1 MFLQNWILPEPAADT
16 YPDTLANSAKE
27 FSDTALIVFSYPGAE
42 QVDLPKNITG
52 LTCTEN
58 SDSYQDFPAGR
69 HYLELSQSEADMVE
83 LVCSNFDNVGSSVT
97 VPTAWI

>member
-16 YPDTLANSAKE
+16 YPDTLVNSAKE

-58 SDSYQDFPAGR
+58 SDSYQGFPAGR
-69 HYLELSQSEADMVE
+69 HYLELSRSEAD
-83 LVCSNFDNVGSSVT
+83 DPQIKSV
-97 VPTAWI
+97 VWCPGRQQRRPAP